1 MIDTIIVPLDGSAW
15 AEQIL
20 PHAAA
25 AARAFK
31 ARVLLLRILE
41 QPAAAAGPVDS
52 VAWRRERKQAESYLE
67 TRAERLRLQ
76 DLDVSC
82 EVGEG
87 NAAREIMAQIHRHP
101 GNLLVLGTHG
111 RGEAQSFDL
120 GSTAKQ
126 VLSTGEASILLLRTG
141 DGPPPPEDGFRHVLV
156 PLDGSPRAEWALYL
170 ATSVVSQIEGEVVLA
185 RVVPTP
191 PEPAIPTD
199 DDTRR
204 LAQELAER
212 QRTAAREYLDK
223 TSRVLAGSNLA
234 VRTRI
239 EASPQ
244 VVQTLERIADEVE
257 ADLVVLSAHGC
268 SGAAPWPYGSVSGRL
283 LHRCTRPVLVFQ
295 DLAPRA
301 FQQAE
306 VPEREVSV
314 RGTRPSS

>member
-15 AEQIL
+15 AEQVL

-25 AARAFK
+25 VARAFK

-41 QPAAAAGPVDS
+41 RPAAAAGPVDS
-52 VAWRRERKQAESYLE
+52 VAWRRQRKQAESYLE

-82 EVGEG
+82 EAGEG
-87 NAAREIMAQIHRHP
+87 NAAREILAQIHRHP
-101 GNLLVLGTHG
+101 GGLLVLGTHG

-126 VLSTGEASILLLRTG
+126 ILSTGEASILLLRTD

-156 PLDGSPRAEWALYL
+156 PLDGSPRAEWALCL
-170 ATSVVSQIEGEVVLA
+170 ATSVVSQAGGEVVLA
-185 RVVPTP
+185 QVVPTP
-191 PEPAIPTD
+191 SESAIPTD

-223 TSRVLAGSNLA
+223 TRRVLAGSKLA
-234 VRTRI
+234 VPLAMRATMV
-239 EASPQ
+239 AS
-244 VVQTLERIADEVE
+244 
-257 ADLVVLSAHGC
+257 C
-268 SGAAPWPYGSVSGRL
+268 SGVVSTKPWPMEATSVSPPCQDSPMLASFQSRVGMTPPFSPLRSMP
-283 LHRCTRPVLVFQ
+283 TRSPRPNW
-295 DLAPRA
+295 LAMAAMLSMPTL
-301 FQQAE
+301 
-306 VPEREVSV
+306 REMS
-314 RGTRPSS
+314 